1 MWHCDLHLTIV
12 EVGQIPQLE
21 DVLDVDGD
29 EKALIRNEG
38 DMTNLIIMS
47 IIDLLLV
54 SLQGKDLNYTGASAH
69 S

>member
-1 MWHCDLHLTIV
+1 MWNCDLHLTIV
-12 EVGQIPQLE
+12 EVGQIPQFE

-47 IIDLLLV
+47 IVDLLLV
-54 SLQGKDLNYTGASAH
+54 SLQGKDLNYPRASAH

>member
-1 MWHCDLHLTIV
+1 MRNCDLHLTIV
-12 EVGQIPQLE
+12 EVGQIPQFE

-47 IIDLLLV
+47 IVDLLLV
-54 SLQGKDLNYTGASAH
+54 SLQGKYLNYPRASAH